1 MFGFESPEARKM
13 MKRPTLISLFVV
25 LVFAAVMIA
34 AFVFQL
40 IPTDKALAGGV
51 TLMVLNSILWTPRA
65 LKARQIEYDYKA
77 RRIEEKY
84 GEQGSDV

>member
-13 MKRPTLISLFVV
+13 MKRPALISLFVV

-34 AFVFQL
+34 AFVFEL
-40 IPTDKALAGGV
+40 IPSDKALAGV
-51 TLMVLNSILWTPRA
+51 VPLVVLNSILWTPRA
-65 LKARQIEYDYKA
+65 LKARQIEYEYKA

>member
-13 MKRPTLISLFVV
+13 LKRPTVISFFVV

-34 AFVFQL
+34 AFVFEL

-51 TLMVLNSILWTPRA
+51 TLMVLNSIQMIPPA

>member
-1 MFGFESPEARKM
+1 MLGFESPEARKIM
-13 MKRPTLISLFVV
+13 MRPTVISFFVA
-25 LVFAAVMIA
+25 LVFAVMIA
-34 AFVFQL
+34 AFFFEL

-51 TLMVLNSILWTPRA
+51 TLMVLNSIQMIPPA